1 MKKPNLNINFYT
13 KQIRNNNNIYEVF
26 AAYHNRGILY
36 FKNKYYEKSTE
47 DFTYAIDISNTNG
60 CYRYIRRSISPRD
73 FNYIIEK
80 NSFLEELHIL
90 RSTI

>member
-36 FKNKYYEKSTE
+36 FKNKYYEKATE
-47 DFTYAIDISNTNG
+47 DFTYAIDI
-60 CYRYIRRSISPRD
+60 
-73 FNYIIEK
+73 
-80 NSFLEELHIL
+80 
-90 RSTI
+90 